1 MNGIVPLRISFR
13 RCRKSSIGMGRRI
26 KQSLTNAKS
35 FACCVAVGLLTS
47 AGAWASERLPNIP
60 LDGPRAAAAAVELRR
75 ELLDPQT
82 TDAHRQQV
90 ASLLGRIGEEAVDAI
105 DDLVVI
111 VETEPDSRR
120 WALKALSLFG
130 VEAARV
136 APVFV
141 KYASDRSLPLDERMI
156 AAEALARTG
165 PIRPDAATWFYQ
177 ALQNR
182 SGSTAETRAVVTLA
196 GLLGPA
202 GDVLTPSLLQKLD
215 SSDAETRRFAAR
227 SLGEIGSSLAIDGLV
242 ETMLD
247 DDNPAV
253 ADAAAA
259 ALDQVSGR
267 NGEAFAQMATIGNE
281 EDLVRVATY
290 WKRPSTRRTAAFQE
304 LLDDKSRHVRF
315 AAAQAMLSEMPRAST
330 QTLRDLTA
338 GDDRVARDARVI
350 LRRLSR
356 RDDS

>member
-1 MNGIVPLRISFR
+1 
-13 RCRKSSIGMGRRI
+13 MGRRI
-26 KQSLTNAKS
+26 KQLPTDLTSL
-35 FACCVAVGLLTS
+35 ACCVAVGLLTS
-47 AGAWASERLPNIP
+47 AGVWASERLPNIP

-75 ELLDPQT
+75 ELLDPRT

-105 DDLVVI
+105 DDLIVI
-111 VETEPDSRR
+111 VETEPASRR

-136 APVFV
+136 ATVFA

-156 AAEALARTG
+156 AAEALARTA
-165 PIRPDAATWFYQ
+165 PVRPDAATWFYQ

-182 SGSTAETRAVVTLA
+182 SVSTVETRSIVTLA

-202 GDVLTPSLLQKLD
+202 GDVLTPGLLQKLD
-215 SSDAETRRFAAR
+215 SDDAETRRFAAC

-242 ETMLD
+242 ATTLD
-247 DDNPAV
+247 DENAAV

-259 ALDQVSGR
+259 ALDKVSGR
-267 NGEAFAQMATIGNE
+267 NGEAFGQMAAIGNE
-281 EDLVRVATY
+281 EDRVRVATY
-290 WKRPSTRRTAAFQE
+290 WKRSSARRTAAFEE
-304 LLDDKSRHVRF
+304 LLVDKSRHVRF
-315 AAAQAMLSEMPRAST
+315 AAAQAMLSEMPRESRQA
-330 QTLRDLTA
+330 LRDLTE

-356 RDDS
+356 REDS